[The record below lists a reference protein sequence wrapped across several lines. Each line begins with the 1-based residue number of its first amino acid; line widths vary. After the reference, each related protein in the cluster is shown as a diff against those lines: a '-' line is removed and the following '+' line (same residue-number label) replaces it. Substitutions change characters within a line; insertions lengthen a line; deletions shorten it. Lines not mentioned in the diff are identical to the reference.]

1 MGNADDF
8 VKSVADYVTA
18 DIDDNGIEKGLRYLG
33 LL

>member
-8 VKSVADYVTA
+8 VKSVADCVTA
-18 DIDDNGIEKGLRYLG
+18 DIDDNGIEKGLHYLG